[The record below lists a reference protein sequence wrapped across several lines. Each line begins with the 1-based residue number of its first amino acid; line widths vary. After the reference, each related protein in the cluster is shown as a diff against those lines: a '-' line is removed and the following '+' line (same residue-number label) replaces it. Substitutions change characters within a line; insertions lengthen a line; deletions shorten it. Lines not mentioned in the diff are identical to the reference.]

1 MQSATR
7 MEAGNTYLENCRTAH
22 PKLCVDSWYLEGNG
36 RTWLQTAA
44 GRSRW
49 PSRNQ
54 QTCGQAEELVHQRTI
69 RTILASNPCVQ
80 SLRPERTSTWW
91 TGGGRNNVMRQ
102 LRRHAIGED

>member
-7 MEAGNTYLENCRTAH
+7 MEAGNAYLENCRTAH

-44 GRSRW
+44 GKSRW

-54 QTCGQAEELVHQRTI
+54 QTCSQAKELVHQRTI

-80 SLRPERTSTWW
+80 RGHQRGGPR
-91 TGGGRNNVMRQ
+91 GGRNNVMRQ

>member
-1 MQSATR
+1 

-49 PSRNQ
+49 PSQNQ
-54 QTCGQAEELVHQRTI
+54 QTCGQAELFI
-69 RTILASNPCVQ
+69 NAPFAQ
-80 SLRPERTSTWW
+80 SLRPILASREDIDVVDR
-91 TGGGRNNVMRQ
+91 GGRNNVMRQ

>member
-7 MEAGNTYLENCRTAH
+7 MEAGNAYLENCRTAH

-49 PSRNQ
+49 PSQNQ
-54 QTCGQAEELVHQRTI
+54 QTCGQAELFI
-69 RTILASNPCVQ
+69 NAPFAQ
-80 SLRPERTSTWW
+80 SLRPILASREDIDVVDR
-91 TGGGRNNVMRQ
+91 GGRNNVMRQ